1 MTTLSEITPL
11 SVHRLLGARR
21 SNDVM
26 DEAKLPSR
34 VSEALH
40 EGSRTAMMLGPA
52 EWLVLNQESVGSLDP
67 TIVPGQPFF
76 VLDESD
82 AWRLFRLQGKGAGDI
97 VAQFCPID
105 IGAVEGTACV
115 THLARH
121 PAIVMPRSSGE
132 VAILVP
138 RSYAASLVA
147 LIRDAITR
155 SDSSVCGRYDVGLQ
169 DTDFKTDPPP
179 ERCDRIQRD

>member
-1 MTTLSEITPL
+1 MTALTEIAPL

-21 SNDVM
+21 GNDVM
-26 DEAKLPSR
+26 DEPKLPSR
-34 VSEALH
+34 ISEAVH
-40 EGSRTAMMLGPA
+40 DGSRTAMMLGPA
-52 EWLVLNQESVGSLDP
+52 EWLVLDQEPNGSSDL
-67 TIVPGQPFF
+67 TIGPGHPFII
-76 VLDESD
+76 VVESD
-82 AWRLFRLQGKGAGDI
+82 AWRLFRLHGEGAGEI
-97 VAQFCPID
+97 ITQFCPID
-105 IGAVEGTACV
+105 IGAVIGTAGV
-115 THLARH
+115 THIARH
-121 PAIVMPRSSGE
+121 PAIVIPRSADE
-132 VAILVP
+132 IATLVP